1 MSLATYVVERTTI
14 PLKPP
19 NKDISIR
26 GLNIVDL
33 TAIIGDHLTD
43 VEALY
48 SIYQAMKV
56 SIYSQNTLNR
66 FIVEMLK
73 SAPHLVAEVISR
85 AADEPAPEAIQNA
98 QKLPLP
104 VQVACLNAVVR
115 LTFEEV
121 GGLKNLLATL
131 GLILNG
137 MLSEKSGNSADS
149 EPPQNQTASPQSH
162 PPGLQ

>member
-1 MSLATYVVERTTI
+1 MSLASYVVERTVI

-19 NKDISIR
+19 NKDIHIR
-26 GLNIVDL
+26 GLNVIDL
-33 TAIIGDHLTD
+33 TALIGEHLTD

-48 SIYQAMKV
+48 ATYQAMKV
-56 SIYSQNTLNR
+56 SIYSQNSLNR

-85 AADEPAPEAIQNA
+85 AADEPTPEAIKAA
-98 QKLPLP
+98 QTLPLP

-149 EPPQNQTASPQSH
+149 EPPKSQTASPNVL
-162 PPGLQ
+162 PPAPQ